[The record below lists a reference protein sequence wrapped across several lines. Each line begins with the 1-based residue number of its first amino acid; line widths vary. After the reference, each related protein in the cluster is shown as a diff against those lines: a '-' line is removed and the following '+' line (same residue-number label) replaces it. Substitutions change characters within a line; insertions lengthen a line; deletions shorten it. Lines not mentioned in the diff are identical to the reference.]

1 MVPIYVL
8 LLPPVTAYFNIVSV
22 VSTAL
27 VSVRKICRFIDI
39 FIDIFCIGERIPCSV
54 SHLVTCYELHA
65 YVHFLFEQQYQIGL
79 ICIGVIVSMTATFY
93 DHSMFGDYNQY

>member
-1 MVPIYVL
+1 MIRYNGAYLVL

-39 FIDIFCIGERIPCSV
+39 FCIGERIPCSV
-54 SHLVTCYELHA
+54 SHLVTCYELHELM
-65 YVHFLFEQQYQIGL
+65 YILFSNNTRLVLCVLE
-79 ICIGVIVSMTATFY
+79 
-93 DHSMFGDYNQY
+93 